1 MLEFGRCVGWT
12 LTDSPR
18 SQSPRWTSCSWT
30 YVWLLGVRKD
40 MLPPTSYMPIKTNH
54 SDVMSQSE
62 TRATALALYPEDSR
76 EAAALLKQAVPLMVR
91 HNIPPNPVHYALW
104 YTYSKGQEPELNRH
118 LDRVVKDFDCFP
130 PESATKLFRDY
141 IIRDELEEARAGQQ
155 QAIDLVDDMERNV
168 SRSVNGSANFQA
180 SLGHC
185 MEMLA
190 EPVDQRLPAIL
201 SELQQSTQVMQD
213 QQELFLSQLHSAQ
226 NEIMSLRDK
235 LERAQLAASLDGLTK
250 VLNRA
255 TFTRLL
261 EHALINAPHGVALVM
276 LDIDHFKQFNDRY
289 GHPLGDRVLEH
300 VGQVLRNSIPPQAL
314 AARYG
319 GEEFCVVLHECF
331 DLTSAHTFA
340 EQLRLKIQ
348 ALRIK
353 VRGTDEVLDTVTAS
367 FGVALAKAGDDVESL
382 LTRADDAL
390 YRAKRSGRNRVN

>member
-1 MLEFGRCVGWT
+1 
-12 LTDSPR
+12 
-18 SQSPRWTSCSWT
+18 
-30 YVWLLGVRKD
+30 
-40 MLPPTSYMPIKTNH
+40 MPIKTNH

-62 TRATALALYPEDSR
+62 TRATALTLYPEDSR

-130 PESATKLFRDY
+130 PEFATKLFRDY

-155 QAIDLVDDMERNV
+155 QAINLVDDMERNV

-190 EPVDQRLPAIL
+190 EPVDKRLPAIL

-226 NEIMSLRDK
+226 NEIKSLRDK

-319 GEEFCVVLHECF
+319 GEEFCVVLQECF

-367 FGVALAKAGDDVESL
+367 LGVALAKAGDDVESL

-390 YRAKRSGRNRVN
+390 YLAKRSGRNRVS